1 MPREWSIQELA
12 RTAGVT
18 SRTLRHYGDVGV
30 LPPCR
35 TGSNGM
41 RFYDEN
47 ALVRLQRILLLRD
60 LGLALPAIKEVL
72 AGHDD
77 TATAL
82 RTHLDLLEHE
92 RRQVD
97 RRIEAVRTTL
107 EKTERGE
114 ELVADDM
121 FDGFDHRQYRDEVIE
136 RWGERAY
143 DDSDRWWRELD
154 DDERSA
160 RVTQVGQLNREW
172 AEAAEAGLDPAGPE
186 AQDLAR
192 RHVEWLSSI
201 PGTPGYGTAEG
212 SSTEY
217 VLGLAD
223 MYVEDERFAA
233 NYGGRAGAEFVR
245 DALTHYV

>member
-1 MPREWSIQELA
+1 MREWSIQQLA
-12 RTAGVT
+12 RAAGVT

-30 LPPCR
+30 LRPSR

-41 RFYDEN
+41 RFYDED

-60 LGLALPAIKEVL
+60 LGLALPAIRDVL

-77 TATAL
+77 AASAL

-92 RRQVD
+92 RRQLD
-97 RRIEAVRTTL
+97 RRIAAVRTTL
-107 EKTERGE
+107 AKTERGE
-114 ELVADDM
+114 ELVADEV
-121 FDGFDHRQYRDEVIE
+121 FDGFDLTQYRDEVIE
-136 RWGERAY
+136 RWGKDAY
-143 DDSDRWWRELD
+143 DSGDRWWRGMD
-154 DDERSA
+154 DAA
-160 RVTQVGQLNREW
+160 RHDWMRQVEQLNHDW
-172 AEAAEAGLDPAGPE
+172 IAAARAGLDPAGPE

-192 RHVEWLSSI
+192 RHVAWLSSV
-201 PGTPGYGTAEG
+201 PGTPGGGTAEG
-212 SSTEY
+212 SPREY

-233 NYGGRAGAEFVR
+233 NYGGREGAEFVR